1 MVIVA
6 KLLQMWQRQK
16 KSGSETD
23 TALIRKV
30 FLSAARFFGRH
41 GRAEEA
47 AAKIRGGR
55 GAGARGIAVS
65 FPVGL
70 KLKNYPENC
79 YRNLRDFFTVQFSG
93 YSSLQAIPFRVI
105 PLFSSA

>member
-1 MVIVA
+1 M
-6 KLLQMWQRQK
+6 
-16 KSGSETD
+16 
-23 TALIRKV
+23 
-30 FLSAARFFGRH
+30 
-41 GRAEEA
+41 AEEA
-47 AAKIRGGR
+47 AVKIRGGR

-79 YRNLRDFFTVQFSG
+79 YRNLRDFFTIQFSG